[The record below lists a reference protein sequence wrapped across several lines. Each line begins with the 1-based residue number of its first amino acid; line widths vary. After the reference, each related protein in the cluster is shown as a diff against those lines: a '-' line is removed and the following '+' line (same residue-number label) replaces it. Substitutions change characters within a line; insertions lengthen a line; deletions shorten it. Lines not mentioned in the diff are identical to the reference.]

1 MLNFF
6 NRTKVE
12 CAGLCLSV
20 EECHAFE
27 FKESNSK
34 DGFNCTL
41 YKEEGICEDR
51 FSDLGLVEVYVDH
64 SKVLA
69 NCQGQ

>member
-6 NRTKVE
+6 YRTKVE

-34 DGFNCTL
+34 NGFNCIL
-41 YKEEGICEDR
+41 YKEDGICEDR
-51 FSDLGLVEVYVDH
+51 FSDLSVEVYVDQ
-64 SKVLA
+64 SKVLGD
-69 NCQGQ
+69 CQG